1 MIQFVEEKLHR
12 KKICTFNTRLEAGKW
27 YEKCVEVIK
36 LANDILR
43 TFPLRLD
50 NALENMT
57 YENVPLVVFD
67 FIILCKAM
75 LKNLKVELE
84 LLKRFRKENA
94 ICFIVLSSFFEKKS
108 CTQFPNYE

>member
-1 MIQFVEEKLHR
+1 MYFQR
-12 KKICTFNTRLEAGKW
+12 TSRAGKW
-27 YEKCVEVIK
+27 YDKCVEVVK

-57 YENVPLVVFD
+57 YKNVPLVVFD

-94 ICFIVLSSFFEKKS
+94 I
-108 CTQFPNYE
+108 